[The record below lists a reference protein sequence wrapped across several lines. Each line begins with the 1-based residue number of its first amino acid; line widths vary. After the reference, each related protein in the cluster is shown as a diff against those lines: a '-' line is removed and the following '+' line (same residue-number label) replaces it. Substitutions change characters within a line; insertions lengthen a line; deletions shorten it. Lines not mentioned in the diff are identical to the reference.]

1 MRSIRGLRDR
11 ADAAA
16 AALGVVAVVGV
27 VADAEFGVAVA
38 PPELL
43 AEGVATA

>member
-1 MRSIRGLRDR
+1 MRSIRGFRDR
-11 ADAAA
+11 GAAAA
-16 AALGVVAVVGV
+16 AALGVVVVGVGV

-43 AEGVATA
+43 AEGVAA